1 MEKELTLEDLKKT
14 LPTRLHTALGQ
25 ELLDKIN
32 VINSDVPHAAENI
45 RENFITYIDVL
56 SEGKYK
62 IDDYIN
68 AIKYVSYKLMGKT
81 NRDAYRF
88 TFPNRFWAMKEKE
101 IPDKDIDSI
110 ISAYNRNK
118 LVNAIYEK
126 TLIPSWILNQDA
138 YQEAIN
144 TQVKLM
150 RTANSERVRAMA
162 ADSILNHLKRP
173 ENLGQAQL
181 NINVNTT
188 SALDELQKNML
199 ELVKTQRD
207 LIKAGVGTKEIA
219 EQRIFIDVQTEDTGT
234 VAE

>member
-1 MEKELTLEDLKKT
+1 MEKELTLEDLKKA

-25 ELLDKIN
+25 ELLDK
-32 VINSDVPHAAENI
+32 VNSLSSEVPDAAENI
-45 RENFITYIDVL
+45 RDNFITYVSVL

-62 IDDYIN
+62 LEDYLN
-68 AIKYVSYKLMGKT
+68 AIKYVSFKLMGKT

-88 TFPNRFWAMKEKE
+88 TFPDRFWAMKEKE
-101 IPDKDIDSI
+101 IPDKDMDSI

-126 TLIPSWILNQDA
+126 TIIPSWILNQDA

-150 RTANSERVRAMA
+150 RTANSERVKAMA

-181 NINVNTT
+181 NINVNT
-188 SALDELQKNML
+188 SVLDDLQKNML

-207 LIKAGVGTKEIA
+207 LIKAGVSTKEVA
-219 EQRIFIDVQTEDTGT
+219 EQRIYVDVKPEDIGT

>member
-14 LPTRLHTALGQ
+14 LPTRLHTTLGQ

-32 VINSDVPHAAENI
+32 IINSDVPHAAENI

-88 TFPNRFWAMKEKE
+88 TFPDRFWAMKDKE
-101 IPDKDIDSI
+101 IPEKDIDSI

-126 TLIPSWILNQDA
+126 TIIPSWILNQDA

-144 TQVKLM
+144 TQVRLM

-181 NINVNTT
+181 NINVNT
-188 SALDELQKNML
+188 SVLDDLQKNML

-207 LIKAGVGTKEIA
+207 LIKAGVSTKEVA
-219 EQRIFIDVQTEDTGT
+219 EQRIYVDVKPEDIGT

>member
-88 TFPNRFWAMKEKE
+88 TFPDRFWAMKEKE
-101 IPDKDIDSI
+101 ILDKDIDSI

-219 EQRIFIDVQTEDTGT
+219 EQRIFNDVQTEDTGT
-234 VAE
+234 VVE

>member
-32 VINSDVPHAAENI
+32 IINSDVPHAAENI
-45 RENFITYIDVL
+45 RDNFITYIDVL

-81 NRDAYRF
+81 NRDAYKF
-88 TFPNRFWAMKEKE
+88 TFPDRFWTMKEKE
-101 IPDKDIDSI
+101 ILDKDIDSI

-126 TLIPSWILNQDA
+126 TIIPSWILNQDA

>member
-1 MEKELTLEDLKKT
+1 MDKLTIEEVRCS
-14 LPTRLHTALGQ
+14 LPAKIQTAVTQ
-25 ELLDKIN
+25 ELVDKIN
-32 VINSDVPHAAENI
+32 DLNSDIPDAAENI
-45 RENFITYIDVL
+45 RENFITYVDVL

-62 IDDYIN
+62 IEDYLN
-68 AIKYVSYKLMGKT
+68 AIKYVSFKLMGKT
-81 NRDAYRF
+81 NRDSYRF
-88 TFPNRFWAMKEKE
+88 TFPQRFRRMKESE
-101 IPDKDIDSI
+101 MPDKDIDSI

-118 LVNAIYEK
+118 LVNKIYEK
-126 TLIPSWILNQDA
+126 TIIPSWILNQDA

-150 RTANSERVRAMA
+150 RTSSSDRVRAMA

-181 NINVNTT
+181 NINVNTG
-188 SALDELQKNML
+188 SVLDDLQKNML

-207 LIKAGVGTKEIA
+207 MIKAGVSAKEIA
-219 EQRIFIDVQTEDTGT
+219 EQRIVIDVDAEDVGT